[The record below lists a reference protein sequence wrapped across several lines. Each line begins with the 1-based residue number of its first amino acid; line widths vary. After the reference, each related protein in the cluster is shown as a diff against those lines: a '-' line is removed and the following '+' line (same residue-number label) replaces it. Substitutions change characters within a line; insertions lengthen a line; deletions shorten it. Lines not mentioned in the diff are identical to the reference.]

1 MRPRGLQKTPNDGPE
16 ASGGRLL
23 SPRRVMLRLVELL
36 GAIRD
41 LQECSRE
48 LPGTLWG
55 ALGEL
60 SGCSWGALGTSWG
73 ALGRLLGAFWVRK
86 SSSVAESLL
95 FRESSSRLHGSI
107 DFEVWRGR
115 KWARNRSLDHQ
126 NGVGRGEKRAEGVLG
141 AVQGDQGGLRGS
153 SLRQYGV
160 FGAFWRVQG
169 TGIGWVGGMRG
180 ACLSSIWTKS
190 ACCLTRSAP
199 LSSRG
204 RRIPVASRRP
214 PRR

>member
-1 MRPRGLQKTPNDGPE
+1 MRPRGLQKAPNDGPE

-60 SGCSWGALGTSWG
+60 SGSSWGALGTSWG

-95 FRESSSRLHGSI
+95 FRESSSRLDGSI
-107 DFEVWRGR
+107 DFEV
-115 KWARNRSLDHQ
+115 
-126 NGVGRGEKRAEGVLG
+126 
-141 AVQGDQGGLRGS
+141 
-153 SLRQYGV
+153 
-160 FGAFWRVQG
+160 
-169 TGIGWVGGMRG
+169 
-180 ACLSSIWTKS
+180 
-190 ACCLTRSAP
+190 
-199 LSSRG
+199 
-204 RRIPVASRRP
+204 
-214 PRR
+214 

>member
-1 MRPRGLQKTPNDGPE
+1 
-16 ASGGRLL
+16 
-23 SPRRVMLRLVELL
+23 MLRLVELL

-60 SGCSWGALGTSWG
+60 SGSSWGALGTSWG

-107 DFEVWRGR
+107 DFEVWRDR
-115 KWARNRSLDHQ
+115 KWARNRSL
-126 NGVGRGEKRAEGVLG
+126 GIKMRLKSLPKRALG
-141 AVQGDQGGLRGS
+141 LWGSGALGL
-153 SLRQYGV
+153 
-160 FGAFWRVQG
+160 
-169 TGIGWVGGMRG
+169 
-180 ACLSSIWTKS
+180 
-190 ACCLTRSAP
+190 
-199 LSSRG
+199 
-204 RRIPVASRRP
+204 
-214 PRR
+214 

>member
-1 MRPRGLQKTPNDGPE
+1 
-16 ASGGRLL
+16 
-23 SPRRVMLRLVELL
+23 MLRLVELL

-60 SGCSWGALGTSWG
+60 SGSSWGALGTSWG

-107 DFEVWRGR
+107 DFEVWRDR
-115 KWARNRSLDHQ
+115 KWARNRSL
-126 NGVGRGEKRAEGVLG
+126 GIKMRLKSLPKRALG
-141 AVQGDQGGLRGS
+141 LWGAGALGL
-153 SLRQYGV
+153 
-160 FGAFWRVQG
+160 
-169 TGIGWVGGMRG
+169 
-180 ACLSSIWTKS
+180 
-190 ACCLTRSAP
+190 
-199 LSSRG
+199 
-204 RRIPVASRRP
+204 
-214 PRR
+214 

>member
-1 MRPRGLQKTPNDGPE
+1 M
-16 ASGGRLL
+16 
-23 SPRRVMLRLVELL
+23 SPRRVMLRLVELF

-60 SGCSWGALGTSWG
+60 SGSSWGALGTSWG

-107 DFEVWRGR
+107 DFEVRRRR
-115 KWARNRSLDHQ
+115 KCAQNQSLGIKMASEEARRE
-126 NGVGRGEKRAEGVLG
+126 RRASKVVIF
-141 AVQGDQGGLRGS
+141 ATVRRFWCIS
-153 SLRQYGV
+153 SQKV
-160 FGAFWRVQG
+160 E
-169 TGIGWVGGMRG
+169 TG
-180 ACLSSIWTKS
+180 
-190 ACCLTRSAP
+190 
-199 LSSRG
+199 
-204 RRIPVASRRP
+204 
-214 PRR
+214 

>member
-1 MRPRGLQKTPNDGPE
+1 MRPRGLQKAPNDGPE

-60 SGCSWGALGTSWG
+60 SGSSWGALGTSWG

-115 KWARNRSLDHQ
+115 KWARNRSLGIKND
-126 NGVGRGEKRAEGVLG
+126 VGRSKRRKKSGEGRKREEKRDESVLVR
-141 AVQGDQGGLRGS
+141 ALSPRRGS
-153 SLRQYGV
+153 PE
-160 FGAFWRVQG
+160 A
-169 TGIGWVGGMRG
+169 
-180 ACLSSIWTKS
+180 
-190 ACCLTRSAP
+190 
-199 LSSRG
+199 SRG
-204 RRIPVASRRP
+204 RPGGENHENSTTEVGNPEKVGALGGASARITDSTALWGDGGTRKRL
-214 PRR
+214 

>member
-1 MRPRGLQKTPNDGPE
+1 MRPRGLQKAPNDGPE

-60 SGCSWGALGTSWG
+60 SGSSWGALGTSWG

-115 KWARNRSLDHQ
+115 KWARNRSLGIKND
-126 NGVGRGEKRAEGVLG
+126 VGSGKKRSEGVFG
-141 AVQGDQGGLRGS
+141 AVQGDQRGPWGLQDGILRPSEAPGRHFGDPRATEYAGYAGDAGGTAGCA
-153 SLRQYGV
+153 G
-160 FGAFWRVQG
+160 
-169 TGIGWVGGMRG
+169 
-180 ACLSSIWTKS
+180 
-190 ACCLTRSAP
+190 
-199 LSSRG
+199 
-204 RRIPVASRRP
+204 PV
-214 PRR
+214 

>member
-1 MRPRGLQKTPNDGPE
+1 
-16 ASGGRLL
+16 L
-23 SPRRVMLRLVELL
+23 SSRRIILRLVELL
-36 GAIRD
+36 GAIWD

-60 SGCSWGALGTSWG
+60 SGSSWGALGASWG

-86 SSSVAESLL
+86 SSLVAESSL
-95 FRESSSRLHGSI
+95 FRESSSRLDGSI

-126 NGVGRGEKRAEGVLG
+126 NDVGRGEKRAEGVLG

-160 FGAFWRVQG
+160 FGAFWAMEYAG
-169 TGIGWVGGMRG
+169 DAG
-180 ACLSSIWTKS
+180 
-190 ACCLTRSAP
+190 
-199 LSSRG
+199 G
-204 RRIPVASRRP
+204 RRDALGLSELNLDEV
-214 PRR
+214 

>member
-1 MRPRGLQKTPNDGPE
+1 
-16 ASGGRLL
+16 
-23 SPRRVMLRLVELL
+23 MLRLVELL

-60 SGCSWGALGTSWG
+60 SGSSWGALGASWG

-107 DFEVWRGR
+107 DFEVWRDR
-115 KWARNRSLDHQ
+115 KWARNRSLGIKND
-126 NGVGRGEKRAEGVLG
+126 VGSGKKRSEGVFG
-141 AVQGDQGGLRGS
+141 AVQGDQRGPWGLQDGILRPSEAPGRHFGGPRALEYAEDAGD
-153 SLRQYGV
+153 
-160 FGAFWRVQG
+160 AE
-169 TGIGWVGGMRG
+169 
-180 ACLSSIWTKS
+180 
-190 ACCLTRSAP
+190 
-199 LSSRG
+199 G
-204 RRIPVASRRP
+204 RRRLPKAAEDRRRP
-214 PRR
+214 R

>member
-1 MRPRGLQKTPNDGPE
+1 M
-16 ASGGRLL
+16 

-60 SGCSWGALGTSWG
+60 SGSSWGALGASWD

-86 SSSVAESLL
+86 SRSVAESLL

-115 KWARNRSLDHQ
+115 KWARNRSLGIKND
-126 NGVGRGEKRAEGVLG
+126 VGSGKKRSEGVFG
-141 AVQGDQGGLRGS
+141 AVQGDQRGPWGLQDGILRPSEAPGRHFGGSKGKD
-153 SLRQYGV
+153 GGVPAGCAGPV
-160 FGAFWRVQG
+160 FGFLQFEIRRPLLAGEQG
-169 TGIGWVGGMRG
+169 VLNNLH
-180 ACLSSIWTKS
+180 LSVII
-190 ACCLTRSAP
+190 RS
-199 LSSRG
+199 
-204 RRIPVASRRP
+204 RRLPVA
-214 PRR
+214 PRISPAK